1 VKIRLGCEVS
11 SINCSEVARAVR
23 EAGASALT
31 IHGRTAQQGYSK
43 NADWELIQKLTEEAR
58 ADGSTIPIIGN
69 GDILTHYEAKRRI
82 QESNVDSVMVG
93 RGALTKPWIFKEFN
107 DDETWKISTQERIE
121 VYRTL
126 ACYMKD
132 HFGDDEMG
140 KKKSWHFLPWHFEFL
155 SRHVNLP
162 EEEYS
167 ARSKEQPL
175 IQNRSVVGVPKMEM
189 SSDVN
194 PLDVLLAN
202 RSPDAHHLIANVLWE
217 STSNKEAE
225 QKLATLAESREFREI
240 LVNGSA
246 DANTKQDQVLTNLPT
261 NAKKGK
267 AGRWEKRRGRK
278 PGPKRTEEEIA
289 KIRLERKMKK
299 ERILAEGG
307 VWPPP

>member
-1 VKIRLGCEVS
+1 MMKWGKR
-11 SINCSEVARAVR
+11 N
-23 EAGASALT
+23 
-31 IHGRTAQQGYSK
+31 HGT
-43 NADWELIQKLTEEAR
+43 
-58 ADGSTIPIIGN
+58 
-69 GDILTHYEAKRRI
+69 
-82 QESNVDSVMVG
+82 
-93 RGALTKPWIFKEFN
+93 
-107 DDETWKISTQERIE
+107 
-121 VYRTL
+121 
-126 ACYMKD
+126 
-132 HFGDDEMG
+132 
-140 KKKSWHFLPWHFEFL
+140 FLSWHFEFL

-167 ARSKEQPL
+167 AHSKEQPL

-202 RSPDAHHLIANVLWE
+202 RSPDAHNLIANVLWE

-225 QKLATLAESREFREI
+225 QKLETLAESHEFREI

-278 PGPKRTEEEIA
+278 PGPKRTDEEIA